1 MSRIRV
7 VRDRRDGQ
15 PNGLPAALPAGETML
30 WQGAP
35 NWFGLARRVL
45 HVRKIAVYF
54 AILAVW
60 CAGSA
65 ILTSSPRLWYS
76 LVALIIFGFIAIGM
90 LCIFA
95 WLIARTTV
103 YTLTDRRIVL
113 KIGVAL
119 SISLNLPFRQIDSA
133 SLRLYPD
140 GTGDIPLL
148 MNGPTRMGITLL
160 WPHVR
165 PWRLQRV
172 QPMLRAIPD
181 AARVARLLGTALAAN
196 AGKSEQVASVSAPI
210 VKPQPAHAGWPA
222 SVGA

>member
-1 MSRIRV
+1 
-7 VRDRRDGQ
+7 
-15 PNGLPAALPAGETML
+15 ML

-35 NWFGLARRVL
+35 HWLGLARRVL
-45 HVRKIAVYF
+45 HVRKIAAYF

-65 ILTSSPRLWYS
+65 IFTNSPRLWYS
-76 LVALIIFGFIAIGM
+76 LVALVVLGFLAIGM

-95 WLIARTTV
+95 WLVARTTV
-103 YTLTDRRIVL
+103 YTLTDRRVVL
-113 KIGVAL
+113 KIGIAL
-119 SISLNLPFRQIDSA
+119 PISLNLPFRQIDSA
-133 SLRLYPD
+133 SMRLYPD

-172 QPMLRAIPD
+172 QPMLRVIPD
-181 AARVARLLGTALAAN
+181 AARVARLLGNALAAS
-196 AGKSEQVASVSAPI
+196 AGKAAEAAPVSAPV
-210 VKPQPAHAGWPA
+210 VKPQPAHAEWPA